1 MLTMQ
6 SKTNMQKLI
15 LFCWLVFSAII
26 IHAQTNCVALHRG
39 VYYFYPKNSNYH
51 YTEYFD
57 DNLQHEVNNTT
68 GDTAL
73 WSVHWNSDCEYECK
87 YIAGSIKTDDKMTSF
102 LKKHT
107 LVYVIETVTPDYY
120 LFKGY
125 IDNKKNHQPI
135 QIDTMWM
142 NEKTGL
148 TSNTLFEYVP
158 DTSVIT
164 KQHFTDTSQF
174 ALMYI
179 YRPGK
184 LALSL
189 ATNLLY
195 FDDNGLCV
203 SRNNTGYVFK
213 ILKEGK
219 YTLRTSIMKDSVQ
232 LPVDIRFGNR
242 YYIKSDIHWGI
253 HSRLYNFKL
262 ELSSVDAA
270 TGSKEF
276 REVKIRS

>member
-1 MLTMQ
+1 MQ

-164 KQHFTDTSQF
+164 KQHFTDTSQY

-203 SRNNTGYVFK
+203 CQEITRAMY
-213 ILKEGK
+213 LK
-219 YTLRTSIMKDSVQ
+219 Y
-232 LPVDIRFGNR
+232 
-242 YYIKSDIHWGI
+242 
-253 HSRLYNFKL
+253 
-262 ELSSVDAA
+262 
-270 TGSKEF
+270 
-276 REVKIRS
+276 